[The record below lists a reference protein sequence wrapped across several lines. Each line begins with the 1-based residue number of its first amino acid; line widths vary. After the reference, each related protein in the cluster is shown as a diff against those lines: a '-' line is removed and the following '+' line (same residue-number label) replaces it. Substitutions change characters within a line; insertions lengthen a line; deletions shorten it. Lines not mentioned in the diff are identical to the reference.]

1 MNNKTLPSAD
11 IKSKNVKEP
20 LLPKESKGELRMSQ
34 SMKKWEKWNG
44 AGSPFG
50 TGNVFGDNAIS
61 ILKQ

>member
-34 SMKKWEKWNG
+34 SMKNPKSSVDLERG
-44 AGSPFG
+44 
-50 TGNVFGDNAIS
+50 GNEV
-61 ILKQ
+61 